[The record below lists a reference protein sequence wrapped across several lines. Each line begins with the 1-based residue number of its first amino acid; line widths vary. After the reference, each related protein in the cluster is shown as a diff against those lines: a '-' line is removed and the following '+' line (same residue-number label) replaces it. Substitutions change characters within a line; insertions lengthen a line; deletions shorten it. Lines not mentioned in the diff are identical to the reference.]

1 MSAYRNFISFV
12 FLGHDIYKS
21 TAVNTGF
28 GLFQVPPALV

>member
-21 TAVNTGF
+21 TVNTGF